1 MKLLSNWYTLQ
12 LTSVIDFGKIMG
24 KIYRVKLIR

>member
-12 LTSVIDFGKIMG
+12 LTSVIDFGKSW
-24 KIYRVKLIR
+24 VKFTESN